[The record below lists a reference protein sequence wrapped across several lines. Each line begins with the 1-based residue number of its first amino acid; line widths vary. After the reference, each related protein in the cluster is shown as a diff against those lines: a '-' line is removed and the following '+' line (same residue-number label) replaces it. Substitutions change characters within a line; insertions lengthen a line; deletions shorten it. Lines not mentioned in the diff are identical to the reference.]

1 MYQATEFNCGAII
14 ISCAIL
20 HQVGDAYSL
29 HMFLVAWAKY
39 AQSETITNVP
49 SIRPSI
55 LNPRHPPCYNT
66 SIDNLYMPM
75 SSLPPPSFFEEPLQ
89 GRIYYIHSESIKR
102 LQSEASTE
110 ETKRSKFLSFT
121 AFLWKLLAHG
131 EDTASNATSRMG
143 IVINGRRFLTESSEK
158 TSTFENHFGNVLSIP
173 YGVASNNDLKVMPL
187 HEVAER
193 VHRFV
198 STAAK
203 EEHFR
208 QLIDWVE
215 LHRPNPMVAR
225 IYFGLEESEGEA
237 VVVSDGHGLP
247 IKDMD
252 FGWGKPE
259 FGSYHF
265 PWGGQT
271 GYVATMPSAKENGD
285 WVVYM
290 YLKEKDFNLIDR
302 IAAHEFIPVTHVSF

>member
-75 SSLPPPSFFEEPLQ
+75 SSLPPPSSFEEPLQ
-89 GRIYYIHSESIKR
+89 GRIYYIHAESIKR

-121 AFLWKLLAHG
+121 AFLWKLLAHEG
-131 EDTASNATSRMG
+131 DTASNAASRMG
-143 IVINGRRFLTESSEK
+143 IG
-158 TSTFENHFGNVLSIP
+158 
-173 YGVASNNDLKVMPL
+173 
-187 HEVAER
+187 

-198 STAAK
+198 APAAK

-225 IYFGLEESEGEA
+225 IYFGLEGSEGKA

-271 GYVATMPSAKENGD
+271 GYGGLLLRRPTSEPSDNWSGVRSSMNAGFGWCAYFTGKRGYERRVADSFVSDVGGRGCASCLRWGWHHGPFPSKERFSGT
-285 WVVYM
+285 
-290 YLKEKDFNLIDR
+290 K
-302 IAAHEFIPVTHVSF
+302 AG